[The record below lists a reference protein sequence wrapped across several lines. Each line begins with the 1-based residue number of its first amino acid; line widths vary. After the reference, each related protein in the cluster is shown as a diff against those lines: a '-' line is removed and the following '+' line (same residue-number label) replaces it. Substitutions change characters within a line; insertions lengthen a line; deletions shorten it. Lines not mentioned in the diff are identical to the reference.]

1 VSVRRFDVLFLDFY
15 GTVTGGDRQAVEEA
29 SRRVVEDLDLRLT
42 PQQFAEAWGRTFFAE
57 ADRRNHDRFANLF
70 QIECETLAATLET
83 LGAPTVDPQPYVQHL
98 EAYWSNP
105 TLQPEAAEALARID
119 VPICCVSNAD
129 TRDLLSAV
137 ERHRLRFSCIIT
149 SEDARCYK
157 PDPAIFERALA
168 AMAATPD
175 RVLHAGDSLHAD
187 VGGARKLGL
196 ATAWVHRDGRI
207 FDVGQARP
215 DYRVGSLLELA
226 GLLGKSGER
235 A

>member
-1 VSVRRFDVLFLDFY
+1 VFARRFDVLFLDFY

-29 SRRVVEDLDLRLT
+29 SRRVVEDAHLALT
-42 PQQFAEAWGRTFFAE
+42 PPQFAEAWGRTFFAE
-57 ADRRNHDRFANLF
+57 ADRRNHDRFATLF
-70 QIECETLAATLET
+70 QIECETLATTLEA
-83 LGAPTVDPQPYVQHL
+83 LGVRRLDPRPYVQHL
-98 EAYWSNP
+98 EDYWSNP
-105 TLQPEAAEALARID
+105 TLQPEAAQALAQMD
-119 VPICCVSNAD
+119 VPVCCVSNAD
-129 TRDLLSAV
+129 TKDLLSAV
-137 ERHRLRFSCIIT
+137 ERHRLRFACVIT

-168 AMAATPD
+168 AMGTTPD

-187 VGGARKLGL
+187 IGGARKLGL

-226 GLLGKSGER
+226 DLLRKNPEK